1 MRKKPDIKKR
11 SQGRICLYEMFRIS
25 KYIQTESRLM
35 VAKVW
40 RQDELSKSSNRGLP
54 AVKEVKV
61 DL

>member
-11 SQGRICLYEMFRIS
+11 SQGGICLYEMFRIS

-35 VAKVW
+35 VAEVW
-40 RQDELSKSSNRGLP
+40 GQDAFLQGRKL
-54 AVKEVKV
+54 KV

>member
-1 MRKKPDIKKR
+1 
-11 SQGRICLYEMFRIS
+11 MFRIS